1 MSRYFSR
8 FPLVDYNGIPS
19 KNILARVDFTEEAKR
34 DIYSNFDYV
43 IQDDLIRPDFLSY
56 TYYDSSQY
64 DWMIYLSNDIVDPY
78 YDYYLSAEDFEK
90 YIIGK
95 YGTTSLARQK
105 ILFYRNDWAAD
116 ESVINESVYDSLNIA
131 IKKYWK
137 PQLNFNNQIAGYQ
150 RVKDDWIVSTNK
162 IVELVIT
169 DVSSF
174 DTGDIITQAST
185 GAKATVVS
193 KDTSKNSII
202 AQHVFDD
209 FVVDVSEGLLEVNVL
224 KINIPNSE
232 ITFWNAVSSYD
243 YEQEKNEL
251 KRYINLIKK
260 SYLPEIEKLFIEQL
274 NS

>member
-1 MSRYFSR
+1 
-8 FPLVDYNGIPS
+8 
-19 KNILARVDFTEEAKR
+19 
-34 DIYSNFDYV
+34 
-43 IQDDLIRPDFLSY
+43 
-56 TYYDSSQY
+56 
-64 DWMIYLSNDIVDPY
+64 
-78 YDYYLSAEDFEK
+78 
-90 YIIGK
+90 
-95 YGTTSLARQK
+95 
-105 ILFYRNDWAAD
+105 
-116 ESVINESVYDSLNIA
+116 
-131 IKKYWK
+131 
-137 PQLNFNNQIAGYQ
+137 
-150 RVKDDWIVSTNK
+150 
-162 IVELVIT
+162 LVIT